1 MELHI
6 SLLFSCYPH
15 FRKHD
20 CSGITLLIRDCIDR
34 KRLTPRYGRVE
45 VLSGF
50 VNALFLLV
58 VAYMVFMEA
67 VSRLLDPPAIKTD
80 K

>member
-1 MELHI
+1 MVSHMRSVFFPADI
-6 SLLFSCYPH
+6 
-15 FRKHD
+15 D
-20 CSGITLLIRDCIDR
+20 RDCPPF
-34 KRLTPRYGRVE
+34 PRYGRVE

-67 VSRLLDPPAIKTD
+67 ISRLRDPPAIKTD
-80 K
+80 R